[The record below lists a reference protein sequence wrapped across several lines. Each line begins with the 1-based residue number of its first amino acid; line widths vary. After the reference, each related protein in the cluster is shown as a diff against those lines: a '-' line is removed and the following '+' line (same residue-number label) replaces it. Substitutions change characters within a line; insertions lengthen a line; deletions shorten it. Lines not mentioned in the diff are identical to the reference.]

1 MEERVG
7 DVFDEMTGVGA
18 RIETPP
24 QGGLSVFDPIE
35 RTQIRVET
43 DVENVRQGSVAERF
57 PMPLDAAVSFRTDTI
72 TFPVVVAIHVRTT
85 DGGHVT
91 QTDHFAFEELPAG
104 EYVLD
109 LAAPIKL
116 YVRAAGPMTIRSDAD
131 RTVIDLDGETRVDVG
146 ARSFHDSPAGTI
158 TTTDDP
164 RDVMAAVNAFGHALK
179 TQAPD
184 RSYPTLRG
192 HPPRLERGDEL
203 VIPSSLEAPETNVQ
217 LAVPPRFEYIYP
229 AASLAYYIGARLV
242 AGETPEIRTTDGF
255 TYSLDREDGYEATV
269 ARTLKQVFVLDC
281 VARTEGYYE
290 VPLFERAALEAS
302 LDISFPEVR
311 EASPTERLAT
321 YLSVPFESVE
331 PYCPTWKLTADVTP
345 TGEYLELLP
354 YLVDELAVVRT
365 PTDDAV
371 TSATEQAAT
380 VREFYRAT
388 DGGRD
393 DGTNAGRY
401 VRPSAADSI
410 EQTWAGEGTPIGA
423 SKAMVEAYENRLDR
437 SLASDD
443 ISITV
448 VCNDPDMVEE
458 RDMADTV
465 YGSRDELPFDVRQ
478 HDDLTRAELQE
489 VLAADTDFL
498 HYIGHIDEEGIECAD
513 GKLALDRIETTGV
526 DAFFLNAC
534 SSYRVGARLVEAGAI
549 GGIVTLSDVLNN
561 AAVTMGRTLARL
573 LNTGYP
579 LNVALETARNE
590 SYAGGQYVTVGD
602 GGLGIVQPES
612 NLPDLVEITDVRDGT
627 VDIVYRT
634 FLANRFNLGTMMAP
648 TIRDESMYY
657 LAPVKDGLEYTLSVS
672 ELVEFVDRR
681 TPIRFEGALHWA
693 DTFDFSRLD

>member
-1 MEERVG
+1 MEERTG
-7 DVFDEMTGVGA
+7 DTFDAAGIGA
-18 RIETPP
+18 RIDTPP
-24 QGGLSVFDPIE
+24 HGGLSVYDPIA
-35 RTQIRVET
+35 RTRIRVET
-43 DVENVRQGSVAERF
+43 DAENVREQGAEDRF
-57 PMPLDAAVSFRTDTI
+57 PMPLDAAVSFRTDAI
-72 TFPVVVAIHVRTT
+72 TFPVVVAVHVRQA
-85 DGGHVT
+85 DGTHVT
-91 QTDHFAFEELPAG
+91 QTDHFAFEEFPAG

-116 YVRAAGPMTIRSDAD
+116 YVRASGPMTVRSDAD
-131 RTVIDLDGETRVDVG
+131 TTVIEFDRETRVAVG
-146 ARSFHDSPAGTI
+146 ARSFHDSPAGTV

-164 RDVMAAVNAFGHALK
+164 RDVMEAVNAFGHALK
-179 TQAPD
+179 TQEPA

-203 VIPSSLEAPETNVQ
+203 VIPPGLEAPETDVRM
-217 LAVPPRFEYIYP
+217 AVPPRFEYIYP
-229 AASLAYYIGARLV
+229 AVSLAYYLGARLV
-242 AGETPEIRTTDGF
+242 PGETPEIRTADGF
-255 TYSLDREDGYEATV
+255 TYSLDREGGYEATV

-302 LDISFPEVR
+302 LDISFSEAR
-311 EASPTERLAT
+311 AASPTERLAT

-345 TGEYLELLP
+345 SAEYLELVP

-371 TSATEQAAT
+371 ASATEQAES

-388 DGGRD
+388 DGG
-393 DGTNAGRY
+393 TNGGRY
-401 VRPSAADSI
+401 VRPTAADSV

-423 SKAMVEAYENRLDR
+423 SKAMVAAYENRVNR
-437 SLASDD
+437 SLAPGD
-443 ISITV
+443 IGITV
-448 VCNDPDMVEE
+448 VCNETDMIEE
-458 RDMADTV
+458 RDMTNTV

-478 HDDLTRAELQE
+478 HENLTQAELRE

-513 GKLALDRIETTGV
+513 GKLALDSIETTGV

-534 SSYRVGARLVEAGAI
+534 SSYRVGAKLVEAGAI

-561 AAVTMGRTLARL
+561 AAVTMGKALARL
-573 LNTGYP
+573 LNVGYP

-590 SYAGGQYVTVGD
+590 SYAGGQYVTIGD

-627 VDIVYRT
+627 VDITYRT
-634 FLANRFNLGTMMAP
+634 FLTRSFDLGTMMAP
-648 TIRDESMYY
+648 TIRSESMYY
-657 LAPVKDGLEYTLSVS
+657 LAPVRDGLEYTLSVE

-681 TPIRFEGALHWA
+681 TPIRFDGSLHWA